1 MEEHRVRKDRPLGR
15 VSVSFEANRFGPR
28 HLVEVYAQLVPILR
42 RSRVQK
48 SEPERSQPNRQEM
61 KTRGGGHE

>member
-1 MEEHRVRKDRPLGR
+1 MVRKDRPLGR

-48 SEPERSQPNRQEM
+48 SEPPQPIRQAM
-61 KTRGGGHE
+61 KTRGGDHE

>member
-1 MEEHRVRKDRPLGR
+1 MEEHMVRKDRPLGQ

-28 HLVEVYAQLVPILR
+28 HLVEVYAQLVPIIR
-42 RSRVQK
+42 RTRAQQGK
-48 SEPERSQPNRQEM
+48 PDPPQPIHQVR

>member
-1 MEEHRVRKDRPLGR
+1 MVRKDRPLGR

-42 RSRVQK
+42 RSRVQT
-48 SEPERSQPNRQEM
+48 SEPERSERNRQDM
-61 KTRGGGHE
+61 KTRGGAHE

>member
-1 MEEHRVRKDRPLGR
+1 MVRKDRPLGQ

-28 HLVEVYAQLVPILR
+28 HLVEIYAQLVPILR
-42 RSRVQK
+42 RSKVQK
-48 SEPERSQPNRQEM
+48 SEPKRSQPIRQAM

>member
-1 MEEHRVRKDRPLGR
+1 MVRKDRPLDR

-42 RSRVQK
+42 RSRVHK
-48 SEPERSQPNRQEM
+48 SQPEPSQPNRQEM

>member
-42 RSRVQK
+42 RSRVHK
-48 SEPERSQPNRQEM
+48 SEPEPSQPICQAM
-61 KTRGGGHE
+61 KARGGGHE

>member
-1 MEEHRVRKDRPLGR
+1 MEAHMIRKDRPLGR

-42 RSRVQK
+42 RSRMQT
-48 SEPERSQPNRQEM
+48 SEPEPSQPIRQAM

>member
-1 MEEHRVRKDRPLGR
+1 MVRKDRPLGR
-15 VSVSFEANRFGPR
+15 VSVSFEAKRSGPR
-28 HLVEVYAQLVPILR
+28 HLVKVYAQLVPILR

-48 SEPERSQPNRQEM
+48 SEPQLSQPIRQAM

>member
-1 MEEHRVRKDRPLGR
+1 MVRKDRPLGR

-28 HLVEVYAQLVPILR
+28 HLVEVYVQLVPILR
-42 RSRVQK
+42 RSRVDK
-48 SEPERSQPNRQEM
+48 SQPNRSQPIRQAM

>member
-1 MEEHRVRKDRPLGR
+1 MEEHMVRKDRPLGQ

-28 HLVEVYAQLVPILR
+28 HLVEVYARLVPILR
-42 RSRVQK
+42 RTTGQRG
-48 SEPERSQPNRQEM
+48 EPDPPQPIHQAR

>member
-1 MEEHRVRKDRPLGR
+1 MVRKDRPLGQ

-48 SEPERSQPNRQEM
+48 SGPEPLEPIRHAM

>member
-1 MEEHRVRKDRPLGR
+1 MVRKDRPLGQ

-28 HLVEVYAQLVPILR
+28 HLVEVYARLVPIIR
-42 RSRVQK
+42 RTRVQQG
-48 SEPERSQPNRQEM
+48 EPDPQPPIHQDR

>member
-1 MEEHRVRKDRPLGR
+1 MVRKDRPLGR
-15 VSVSFEANRFGPR
+15 VSVSFEANRFGPW

-48 SEPERSQPNRQEM
+48 SEPPQLIRQAT